1 MAYDIGLK
9 IGIDGEA
16 EFQKSIRNINEEYK
30 TLKTEMA
37 SVTSAFDKND
47 QSQEK
52 LTKQNEVLTK
62 QIDLQKKKIEECN
75 AALEKAKDKYGDND
89 KVTQSWQR
97 AVNTATAE
105 LNKLEGQL
113 KTNNKVLD
121 EQESKWDDL
130 SQKISDSGEKIGATG
145 EKITGVGAKMSVGI
159 TAPIL
164 AAGAAAGVAA
174 IQFDDA
180 GAKIQSSLG
189 LTEAEAQKLED
200 TAKDVW
206 SNGFGGSLEE
216 VTDALLKVKQNM
228 KEVADGAELQKV
240 TEDAITLAQTFD
252 ADVNEVTR
260 AGNNLMVNFGLTS
273 SAAFD
278 LMAAGAQNGLNF
290 SQEMFDNLSE
300 YSGLFADMGF
310 SAEEYFQILV
320 NGSEAGV
327 YNLDYINDVMKEFQ
341 IRVKDGSDSTATAM
355 GQMSESTQAVWESF
369 LVGNGTVKDVSNTV
383 LTELKGMDDQ
393 VLASQLGVS
402 LFGTKWE
409 DLESEAMYSLTT
421 VGDEMSNV
429 TGTMDNMVEAQ
440 GKTFDTR
447 WNETIRE
454 SQEALLPLGETL
466 LDLASDYLPK
476 ISAGIETATKWFDG
490 LSPSAKNAT
499 VALVG
504 IAAVAGPVTTGVGAV
519 TQGIGTLVEGFGTVR
534 LAAVNFGEAVTLARA
549 GFTGLA
555 GEASGLFG
563 AVSMLAGPLGVIV
576 GIVGAMTIGGI
587 ALHEVVSKGK
597 QLTEEQIAAN
607 DAFVKSSQAVSDA
620 VASNVVS
627 RSEAIKASQDEAIAA
642 QELSQKLFDL
652 ADKQNKSGAE
662 MQLLTSY
669 VDQFNKLMPN
679 ANLLIDEQTGALNM
693 TRDAT
698 NELIAAETERIQKQ
712 AVNEAL
718 VQNAKDQL
726 ATKRELNEAQIRQ
739 NQLEQEYAQAMQ
751 AVIDGAGNK
760 NEKQQKANELTAKYQ
775 EQLGPVTESV
785 ATLTAKQGDLATEQG
800 TLNGLLADPSG
811 WNAFINGTNTA
822 SQAVVTFADGTT
834 TKVSELGTAAPILAA
849 SAGTNTAIALQNSL
863 IAGTPGV
870 TTAVQGIHDTVKT
883 TTDPLVTE
891 LTTTGTNATVG
902 AATAITGATPGV
914 TAAAQGVHDTVKTTT
929 DPLVSE
935 LTKTGDDSAHG
946 LGQSILNQN
955 PWIGINAKLIHDTT
969 KNTTD
974 PLVPELTTTGSDS
987 GYGLGSALGS
997 QDPYV
1002 GQNATL
1008 LKDTATTNT
1017 DPLRGNLASTGSD
1030 SGQNLSDE
1038 LGKKEGLI
1046 GETSKSIYKKVD
1058 GTLSPLPGVIKGYG
1072 EDSGQGF
1079 ADGQSS
1085 KEKTIEGSSSSIV
1098 QKVLTTFKTGLGIA
1112 SPSKEMKAL
1121 GEFSMDGFLNG
1132 LSAANIAEFCA
1143 GIVED
1148 IKEAFANK
1156 KFSLK
1161 GAVEFIGSGA
1171 MEFLKS
1177 IGVGGAS
1184 MGDLTS
1190 PLSGSITSEFGT
1202 RADPFTGEQKF
1213 HAGIDIGAAE
1223 GTPVGAAGAGEVSMA
1238 GWYGGYGNAVMI
1250 DHGNGLQ
1257 SLYGHLSA
1265 IMVSVGDLVT
1275 QLQTI
1280 GLVGST
1286 GNSTGPHLHFE
1297 LRQDGTP
1304 IDPSALFGFDI
1315 GTRYVPRD
1323 MVAMIHEGEMIV
1335 PKHENPYANS
1345 GGQIMPSGAKIEQ
1358 TVNIYSP
1365 QVLSPSQTARI
1376 NKRALQELALS
1387 L

>member
-16 EFQKSIRNINEEYK
+16 EFRKSISNINEEYK

-341 IRVKDGSDSTATAM
+341 IRVKDGSDATATAM
-355 GQMSESTQAVWESF
+355 GQMSESTQAVWQSF
-369 LVGNGTVKDVSNTV
+369 LEGNGTVKDVSNTV

-476 ISAGIETATKWFDG
+476 VSAGIETATKWFDG

-576 GIVGAMTIGGI
+576 GIVGAMTVGGI
-587 ALHEVVSKGK
+587 VLHEVVSKGK

-607 DAFVKSSQAVSDA
+607 EAFIASSNA
-620 VASNVVS
+620 VAGAVTTNITS
-627 RSEAIKASQDEAIAA
+627 RSEAIKTSQDEAIAA

-669 VDQFNKLMPN
+669 VDQFNQLMPN

-834 TKVSELGTAAPILAA
+834 TKVSELGTTAPILAA

-883 TTDPLVTE
+883 TTDPLVPE
-891 LTTTGTNATVG
+891 LTATGTNATVG
-902 AATAITGATPGV
+902 VATAITGATPGV
-914 TAAAQGVHDTVKTTT
+914 TAAAQGVHDTVK
-929 DPLVSE
+929 
-935 LTKTGDDSAHG
+935 
-946 LGQSILNQN
+946 I
-955 PWIGINAKLIHDTT
+955 
-969 KNTTD
+969 TTD
-974 PLVPELTTTGSDS
+974 PLVPELTTTGGSAS
-987 GYGLGSALGS
+987 AGLGTGLSSGQPGVLSSS
-997 QDPYV
+997 QGLY
-1002 GQNATL
+1002 
-1008 LKDTATTNT
+1008 TATVTPVNPLPGELTNT
-1017 DPLRGNLASTGSD
+1017 GSESSGGLASGIGSGED
-1030 SGQNLSDE
+1030 AVGTAA
-1038 LGKKEGLI
+1038 KKLYDKTDTTI
-1046 GETSKSIYKKVD
+1046 
-1058 GTLSPLPGVIKGYG
+1058 SPLPGVVLGYG
-1072 EDSGQGF
+1072 GDTKQGLIDGMDDKNDQVKDA
-1079 ADGQSS
+1079 ADGL
-1085 KEKTIEGSSSSIV
+1085 V
-1098 QKVLTTFKTGLGIA
+1098 QKVLKTFKQGFGIN
-1112 SPSKEMKAL
+1112 SPSKETYAIGAFTM
-1121 GEFSMDGFLNG
+1121 EGFLNSLIDNSG
-1132 LSAANIAEFCA
+1132 DLLQFVNSMI
-1143 GIVED
+1143 ED
-1148 IKEAFANK
+1148 IKAAFDGGN
-1156 KFSLK
+1156 FNLK
-1161 GAVEFIGSGA
+1161 AAIDFVGSGAVEF
-1171 MEFLKS
+1171 FKS
-1177 IGVGGAS
+1177 IGIGGATF
-1184 MGDLTS
+1184 GDLTS
-1190 PLSGSITSEFGT
+1190 PLSGAITSPFGT
-1202 RADPFTGEQKF
+1202 RPDPFTGEQKF

-1223 GTPVGAAGAGEVSMA
+1223 GTPVGAAGAGEVTTA
-1238 GWYGGYGNAVMI
+1238 GWYGGYGNAVII

-1297 LRQDGTP
+1297 LRQDGSP
-1304 IDPSALFGFDI
+1304 IDPSALFGFDV
-1315 GTRYVPRD
+1315 GSRYVPRD

-1335 PKHENPYANS
+1335 PKSENPYANS
-1345 GGQIMPSGAKIEQ
+1345 GGQIMPGGGTKIEQ
-1358 TVNIYSP
+1358 HITINSP
-1365 QVLSPSQTARI
+1365 QVLSPSKIARL
-1376 NKRALQELALS
+1376 NKRAMQEWAMTITI
-1387 L
+1387 